1 VEAVERSTSRPSTE
15 DSRRTGELR
24 GFFPMCWHPPMRD
37 IRLLNPKQPSVL
49 YTSTPDKRTSS
60 EHGFGGASGPDPHEA
75 GRKGGLARGGS
86 GGEEDPEY
94 KE

>member
-1 VEAVERSTSRPSTE
+1 VSCAA
-15 DSRRTGELR
+15 
-24 GFFPMCWHPPMRD
+24 FFPCVGTPDEGHL
-37 IRLLNPKQPSVL
+37 IAESKTTICS